1 MGKTDLPF
9 ELVNVEFRLTT
20 MLSLV
25 IQNSSLLLLTAKLNE
40 LYHVKLLHL
49 CAYSKHESLSGLTW
63 VAKYLAT

>member
-40 LYHVKLLHL
+40 LYHVKSLHR